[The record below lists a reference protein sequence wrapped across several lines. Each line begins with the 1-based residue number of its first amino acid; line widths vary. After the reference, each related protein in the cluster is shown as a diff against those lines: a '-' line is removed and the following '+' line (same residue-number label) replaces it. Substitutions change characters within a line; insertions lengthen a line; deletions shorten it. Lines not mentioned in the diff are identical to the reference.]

1 MIKIINKKFL
11 IMLLISFIYAYLE
24 GGNLPY
30 SIFYGFLCT
39 LIFSLVYLLATIRNV
54 AVDIKFNRNI
64 FTTFE
69 DTEVITVVKN
79 YGILPIPYI
88 EINNKV
94 FYELDKDYKGL
105 VLSLGIDENRR
116 LGVKVKF
123 FTRGIYN
130 FGEIKLHIRD
140 IFSLFNFEKN
150 IKKENIIKVYP
161 KIYSLE
167 KFNSYGEDVLNG
179 MVNEK
184 GNIKEDYSISDMR
197 KYRIGDSLRK
207 INWKVSAKH
216 GELYIKNFDTVTG
229 EKSNVFLNMNKDDYF
244 SGKGKEK
251 EEELIDLCVSL
262 INMMRVRGIKTN
274 LHICNRESKSF
285 YIGTRDDFYEL
296 MEYLLIHKS
305 EGERDFSKFIIDNLG
320 KVERGSSI
328 AIMTPKIN
336 EKMKDNLISLKRLGY
351 KVMAFYSITNF
362 EDLEK
367 ISILKEMDIR
377 CISFNEALG

>member
-130 FGEIKLHIRD
+130 FGEIKLQIRD
-140 IFSLFNFEKN
+140 IFSLFNFGKN

-184 GNIKEDYSISDMR
+184 GNIKVL
-197 KYRIGDSLRK
+197 K
-207 INWKVSAKH
+207 
-216 GELYIKNFDTVTG
+216 KN
-229 EKSNVFLNMNKDDYF
+229 
-244 SGKGKEK
+244 
-251 EEELIDLCVSL
+251 
-262 INMMRVRGIKTN
+262 
-274 LHICNRESKSF
+274 
-285 YIGTRDDFYEL
+285 
-296 MEYLLIHKS
+296 
-305 EGERDFSKFIIDNLG
+305 
-320 KVERGSSI
+320 
-328 AIMTPKIN
+328 
-336 EKMKDNLISLKRLGY
+336 
-351 KVMAFYSITNF
+351 
-362 EDLEK
+362 
-367 ISILKEMDIR
+367 
-377 CISFNEALG
+377 